1 MENNEYKI
9 LVVDDNPVNIQVLA
23 SLLTDRKYDVEYAL
37 NGPDALLLI
46 ASENFDLIL
55 LDIMMPEM
63 DGFEVCK
70 IIKKDVKNNE
80 IPIIFLTAK
89 TDIESIQKAFKE
101 GGVDYV
107 SKPFNID
114 ELIARVETHVEL
126 KVSKDKLKNVNIW
139 LEEKVLER
147 TTELKIA
154 NSKLL
159 ELDNAKNEFLK
170 IISHEIRT
178 PLNGILGGLTL
189 IKEFGLTEDSISY
202 INMLD
207 ESAKRLESFSYKAL
221 DISLF
226 NIHSKEVINSSK
238 ESITDIISQ
247 VISSLE
253 DNWKSKEINISQIV
267 NTEKVFINVD
277 PKYFHKCIFNI
288 IHNAIKYS
296 PEKGSVLIEV
306 SYLDNFME
314 IEIKDEG
321 AGFKEGLVINNIAT
335 FETSEHMDESPGLG
349 LYLANQIINA
359 HGGHIENGNNDNGG
373 AFVKIFIPVE

>member
-37 NGPDALLLI
+37 NGPDALLLME
-46 ASENFDLIL
+46 SENFDLIL

-207 ESAKRLESFSYKAL
+207 QSAKRLENFSYKAL
-221 DISLF
+221 DISIF
-226 NIHSKEVINSSK
+226 NIQGKEVIQPSK
-238 ESITDIISQ
+238 ESITDIISE

-253 DNWKSKEINISQIV
+253 DNWKSKEINISQII
-267 NTEKVFINVD
+267 NTEKVIINVD
-277 PKYFHKCIFNI
+277 PEYFNKCIFNI

-306 SYLDNFME
+306 RYLDNFME

-359 HGGHIENGNNDNGG
+359 HGGHIENGNNDDGG
-373 AFVKIFIPVE
+373 AFVKIFIPVD